1 MNWLH
6 LCMEAKSNQECRFSL
21 TGPLLSNNICHR
33 VINSAIDLSRI
44 CLFKHQNMI
53 HVVNLVT
60 DDIINNDLDN
70 FDNHHHDHRTIE
82 RRLPL
87 LGIPVE
93 I

>member
-21 TGPLLSNNICHR
+21 TGPLLSKQHLSSCYQQCHR
-33 VINSAIDLSRI
+33 SFPY
-44 CLFKHQNMI
+44 LFIQNMI

-60 DDIINNDLDN
+60 DDIINNDLN
-70 FDNHHHDHRTIE
+70 NVDNHHHDHRTIE

>member
-1 MNWLH
+1 
-6 LCMEAKSNQECRFSL
+6 
-21 TGPLLSNNICHR
+21 
-33 VINSAIDLSRI
+33 
-44 CLFKHQNMI
+44 MI
-53 HVVNLVT
+53 HVANLVT

-70 FDNHHHDHRTIE
+70 VDNHHHDHRTIE